1 MAVGVAKT
9 SSVSQSSIA
18 SSKIA
23 LQAQQYAGAKAEL
36 VKAEKYSD
44 LAAQTKTKIS
54 NSDTFYDEVLVGDEQ
69 DYSDNDKI
77 QQKEIT
83 INVYNSNESLPR
95 ATLKFNRYS
104 VSMTDSVPQGTIL
117 PWYGKLDE
125 IPNGFYLCD
134 GQNGT
139 PDLRN
144 RFLVGAGDEYKLSD
158 KGGEKEVTLE
168 APQIGSHYHGVGS
181 YNFGSNNGDFFGLA
195 AKIEFQLPTG
205 GGWIGWNGSNHG
217 GRWSAPSGAVMGQ
230 QITSLAV
237 VLILAVVSSLMSV
250 GTAKITQAAI
260 NSTGS
265 NKVTLQAQ
273 QYATSEAELI
283 KAIKYDELAS
293 ESKTAIADSD
303 YQKEITISDESDY
316 SDTIK
321 QKTATVKIYKSQDT
335 LPRAEL
341 KVTRYSVEQKAGGV
355 PIGTIIAWA
364 SSINPADGTWL
375 ECNGQ
380 SCASYSELVA
390 VLGKSTVP
398 DYRGVFLRGLGSVQS
413 THYGTVTHSSNALGI
428 IQGDA
433 MRSLPTSYFYAAL
446 GRVGSDYG
454 SDGYECSGA
463 FTYIEKYSTA
473 MKTGNGDDWGRKYK
487 LDFSGALPVA
497 NEFRPVNIAVRYFI
511 KAA

>member
-1 MAVGVAKT
+1 MAVGVAKI

-54 NSDTFYDEVLVGDEQ
+54 NPDTFYDEVLVGDEQ

-95 ATLKFNRYS
+95 TTLKFNRYS

-168 APQIGSHYHGVGS
+168 APQVGSHYHGVGS
-181 YNFGSNNGDFFGLA
+181 YNFGSNNGAFLGLA

-217 GRWSAPSGAVMGQ
+217 GYWSAPSGAVMGQ

-237 VLILAVVSSLMSV
+237 ATEAQKPHENRPPYYALYYIM
-250 GTAKITQAAI
+250 
-260 NSTGS
+260 
-265 NKVTLQAQ
+265 KV
-273 QYATSEAELI
+273 
-283 KAIKYDELAS
+283 
-293 ESKTAIADSD
+293 
-303 YQKEITISDESDY
+303 
-316 SDTIK
+316 
-321 QKTATVKIYKSQDT
+321 
-335 LPRAEL
+335 
-341 KVTRYSVEQKAGGV
+341 
-355 PIGTIIAWA
+355 
-364 SSINPADGTWL
+364 
-375 ECNGQ
+375 
-380 SCASYSELVA
+380 
-390 VLGKSTVP
+390 
-398 DYRGVFLRGLGSVQS
+398 
-413 THYGTVTHSSNALGI
+413 
-428 IQGDA
+428 
-433 MRSLPTSYFYAAL
+433 
-446 GRVGSDYG
+446 
-454 SDGYECSGA
+454 
-463 FTYIEKYSTA
+463 
-473 MKTGNGDDWGRKYK
+473 
-487 LDFSGALPVA
+487 
-497 NEFRPVNIAVRYFI
+497 
-511 KAA
+511 

>member
-1 MAVGVAKT
+1 MAVGVAKI

-44 LAAQTKTKIS
+44 IAAQTKTKIS

-69 DYSDNDKI
+69 DYPDNNKI

-168 APQIGSHYHGVGS
+168 APQVGSHYHGVGYFY
-181 YNFGSNNGDFFGLA
+181 YNRDTGDNVRLFCFPAAHDFNLPESGRSFNMSGFDYDSSSIVSNPVRAN
-195 AKIEFQLPTG
+195 
-205 GGWIGWNGSNHG
+205 
-217 GRWSAPSGAVMGQ
+217 

-237 VLILAVVSSLMSV
+237 ATEAQKPHENRPPYYALYYIM
-250 GTAKITQAAI
+250 
-260 NSTGS
+260 
-265 NKVTLQAQ
+265 KV
-273 QYATSEAELI
+273 
-283 KAIKYDELAS
+283 
-293 ESKTAIADSD
+293 
-303 YQKEITISDESDY
+303 
-316 SDTIK
+316 
-321 QKTATVKIYKSQDT
+321 
-335 LPRAEL
+335 
-341 KVTRYSVEQKAGGV
+341 
-355 PIGTIIAWA
+355 
-364 SSINPADGTWL
+364 
-375 ECNGQ
+375 
-380 SCASYSELVA
+380 
-390 VLGKSTVP
+390 
-398 DYRGVFLRGLGSVQS
+398 
-413 THYGTVTHSSNALGI
+413 
-428 IQGDA
+428 
-433 MRSLPTSYFYAAL
+433 
-446 GRVGSDYG
+446 
-454 SDGYECSGA
+454 
-463 FTYIEKYSTA
+463 
-473 MKTGNGDDWGRKYK
+473 
-487 LDFSGALPVA
+487 
-497 NEFRPVNIAVRYFI
+497 
-511 KAA
+511 